1 MKMMRK
7 TYIYNKVMSRVGR
20 MVFLSL
26 FSLLSLPMAAQVT
39 YQRADSIKIC
49 QVLKQ
54 TDGKAGT
61 LEMAR
66 QFMNIPYVGQTLEV
80 NDREQL
86 VVNTRQLDCTTL
98 VETVT
103 ALTLCAR
110 NNRRTWA
117 DYLDVLRQL
126 RYRNGKLQ
134 DYTSRLHYFSDWID
148 NKTKMGLVTEVQ
160 KPNPPF
166 TAVQRL
172 NINYMSQHPQSYR
185 SLKEHPEQVSVIRK
199 QEQTLTGKTYRFIPK
214 TALKNSKLLRQTI
227 KDGDILAITCN
238 KKGLDIAHLGFA
250 VWRKDGLH
258 LLNASQL
265 HKKVVE
271 EPMTLYQYM
280 QQHKTFT
287 GIRVVRIKN

>member
-1 MKMMRK
+1 MMIDR
-7 TYIYNKVMSRVGR
+7 TYIYNKVYKATGR
-20 MVFLSL
+20 LLFLAFVFLT
-26 FSLLSLPMAAQVT
+26 SLPVDAQT
-39 YQRADSIKIC
+39 TCQQADSIKIC
-49 QVLKQ
+49 KVLSQ
-54 TDGKAGT
+54 TDKKTSVLT
-61 LEMAR
+61 LAR
-66 QFMNIPYVGQTLEV
+66 QFMGIPYVGQTLEV
-80 NDREQL
+80 NSQEQL

-110 NNRRTWA
+110 NSRYTWN

-126 RYRNGKLQ
+126 RYRDGKLQ
-134 DYTSRLHYFSDWID
+134 GYTSRLHYFSDWID
-148 NKTKMGLVTEVQ
+148 NKTKMGLVMEIQ

-172 NINYMSQHPQSYR
+172 NINYMSEHPQSYR
-185 SLKEHPEQVSVIRK
+185 SLKEHPEQIPVIRQ
-199 QEQTLTGKTYRFIPK
+199 QEQALTGKSYRFIPK

-227 KDGDILAITCN
+227 KDGDIIAITCN

-250 VWRKDGLH
+250 VWRKDRLH

-280 QQHKTFT
+280 RKHKTFT
-287 GIRVVRIKN
+287 GVRIIRIK

>member
-1 MKMMRK
+1 MMIDR
-7 TYIYNKVMSRVGR
+7 TYIYNKVYKATGR
-20 MVFLSL
+20 LLFLAFVFLT
-26 FSLLSLPMAAQVT
+26 SLPVDAQT
-39 YQRADSIKIC
+39 TCQQADSIKIC
-49 QVLKQ
+49 KVLSQ
-54 TDGKAGT
+54 TDKKTSVLT
-61 LEMAR
+61 LAR
-66 QFMNIPYVGQTLEV
+66 QFMGIPYVGQTLEV
-80 NDREQL
+80 NSQEQL

-103 ALTLCAR
+103 ALTLCVR
-110 NNRRTWA
+110 NSRHTWN

-126 RYRNGKLQ
+126 RYRDGKLQ
-134 DYTSRLHYFSDWID
+134 GYTSRLHYFSDWID
-148 NKTKMGLVTEVQ
+148 NKTKMGLVMEIQ

-172 NINYMSQHPQSYR
+172 NINYMSEHPQSYR
-185 SLKEHPEQVSVIRK
+185 SLKEHPEQIPVIRQ
-199 QEQTLTGKTYRFIPK
+199 QEQALTGKSYRFIPK

-227 KDGDILAITCN
+227 KDGDIIAITCN

-280 QQHKTFT
+280 RKHKTFT
-287 GIRVVRIKN
+287 GVRIIRIK